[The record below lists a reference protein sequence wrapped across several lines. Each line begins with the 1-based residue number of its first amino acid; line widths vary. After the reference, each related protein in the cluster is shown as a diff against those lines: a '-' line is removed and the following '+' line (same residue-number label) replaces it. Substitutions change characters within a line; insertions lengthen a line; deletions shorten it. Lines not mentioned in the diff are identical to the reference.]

1 MRKAV
6 SKMEQVARISITVE
20 TTVPVSPELAWEYWT
35 KPAHITQWNQASDDW
50 HTPRAESDLRAGGAF
65 SSRMESKDGKYGFDF
80 GGIFDTVE
88 PPRLLAYTIGDGRKV
103 QVTFESVASG
113 THIVE
118 TFEAEGENSAELQ
131 RQGWQA
137 IMDSYRKYVTKQ

>member
-1 MRKAV
+1 
-6 SKMEQVARISITVE
+6 MEQAARISITVE

-50 HTPRAESDLRAGGAF
+50 HTPRAESDLRAGGKF

-80 GGIFDTVE
+80 WGIYDAVE
-88 PPRLLAYTIGDGRKV
+88 PYHTLNSTLGDERKV
-103 QVTFESVASG
+103 FVTFEPVASG
-113 THIVE
+113 TRIIE
-118 TFEAEGENSAELQ
+118 TFETESENSPERQ

-137 IMDSYRKYVTKQ
+137 ILDSFRSYVVKQ